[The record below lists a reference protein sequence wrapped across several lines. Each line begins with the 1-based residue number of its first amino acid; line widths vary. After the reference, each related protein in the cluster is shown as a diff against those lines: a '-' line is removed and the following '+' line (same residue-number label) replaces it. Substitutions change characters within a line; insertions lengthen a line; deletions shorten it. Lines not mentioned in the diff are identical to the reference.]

1 MNKENNNLD
10 NLTVFEDAEN
20 ISMDDLL
27 GPEMKVNRGEII
39 SVKIVSENADGFLVD
54 LGMKSDGIILK
65 SEFAENQIPKELKT
79 GAEVKVFIKRTFPKI
94 ELSYREVME
103 KSAWDKVEENFRNK
117 KNITGTILK
126 TVKGGF
132 IVDIGV
138 NAFLHISQ
146 VDSNFVKDGEKYV
159 GKTYEFAI
167 TEFNRDDKKISLSRR
182 KLLEDE
188 KLAKKQAALDSLAE
202 GQIIDGAVTRITNFG
217 AFIDLGGIDGLLHIG
232 ELAWYKVKKVEDLLK
247 AGQIVRVQIIKLDK
261 ENEKISL
268 SMKQLAANPWD
279 VAGEKYLEG
288 LIIKGKVTSVM
299 PFGAFVEL
307 EPGVEGLL
315 HSSEYA
321 WNDSENSFKKE
332 VVAGK
337 ELEVKI
343 IGSDKVSKK
352 ISLSVKK
359 MHTNPWEE
367 AARHYAPGTKVKGIV
382 KNIMPFGAFVKL
394 PEGIEGLIH
403 ISNFSW
409 TKGVKHPE
417 NIVKKGD
424 EVEVMVLS
432 VNTQNEEIAL
442 SLKHLSQDPYKKY
455 KQGTAVKGKVK
466 RVLEFGAFV
475 EIEEGIEALLKKT
488 ELSMENSGQELPKE
502 GEEIEA
508 TIIKAD
514 TKERKLEI
522 SIKKFEKSMEREL
535 IKQFSSNDEKPTLGD
550 ILEQIEE

>member
-1 MNKENNNLD
+1 VNKENNNLD

-65 SEFAENQIPKELKT
+65 SEFAETQIPKELKT

-103 KSAWDKVEENFRNK
+103 KSAWDKIEENFKNK

-188 KLAKKQAALDSLAE
+188 KLAKKKSALDSLAE
-202 GQIIDGAVTRITNFG
+202 GQIIDGSVTRITNFG

-247 AGQIVRVQIIKLDK
+247 VGQIVRVQIVKVDK

-268 SMKQLAANPWD
+268 SMKQLSANPWD

>member
-65 SEFAENQIPKELKT
+65 SEFAETQIPKELKT

-103 KSAWDKVEENFRNK
+103 KSAWDKIEENFKNK

-188 KLAKKQAALDSLAE
+188 KLAKKKSALDALAE
-202 GQIIDGAVTRITNFG
+202 GQIIDGFVTRITNFG

-247 AGQIVRVQIIKLDK
+247 VGQIVRVQIVKVDK

-268 SMKQLAANPWD
+268 SMKQLSANPWD
-279 VAGEKYLEG
+279 SAGEKYLEG
-288 LIIKGKVTSVM
+288 LIIKGKVTSVTSY
-299 PFGAFVEL
+299 GAFVEL

-367 AARHYAPGTKVKGIV
+367 AARHYVPGTKVKGIV
-382 KNIMPFGAFVKL
+382 KNITPFGAFVKL

-488 ELSMENSGQELPKE
+488 ELSMENNSQELPKE

>member
-10 NLTVFEDAEN
+10 KLTVFEDAGDL
-20 ISMDDLL
+20 SMDDLL
-27 GPEMKVNRGEII
+27 GPDVKMNRGEIV
-39 SVKIVSENADGFLVD
+39 SVKIVSENSDGFLVD
-54 LGMKSDGIILK
+54 LGMKSDGMILK
-65 SEFAENQIPKELKT
+65 SEFADMQIPKELKV

-103 KSAWDKVEENFRNK
+103 KASWDKIEELFKNK
-117 KNITGTILK
+117 KTVSGTIKK

-146 VDSNFVKDGEKYV
+146 VDSSFVKDGEKYV

-167 TEFNRDDKKISLSRR
+167 TEFDRAEQKINLSRR

-188 KLAKKQAALDSLAE
+188 KLAKKKSALDSLAE

-232 ELAWYKVKKVEDLLK
+232 ELAWYKVKKVEDILK
-247 AGQIVRVQIIKLDK
+247 IGQIVRVQIIKLDK

-288 LIIKGKVTSVM
+288 LIIKGKVTSVTAY
-299 PFGAFVEL
+299 GAFVEL

-321 WNDSENSFKKE
+321 WNDSENLFKKE

-337 ELEVKI
+337 ELEVKV
-343 IGSDKVSKK
+343 IGCDKTSKK
-352 ISLSVKK
+352 ISLSIKK

-367 AARHYAPGTKVKGIV
+367 AARNYVPGTKVKGIV
-382 KNIMPFGAFVKL
+382 KNITPFGAFVKL

-409 TKGVKHPE
+409 AKGIKHPE
-417 NIVKKGD
+417 NIVKKG
-424 EVEVMVLS
+424 EEIEVMVLS

-442 SLKHLSQDPYKKY
+442 SLKHLTQDPYKKY
-455 KQGTAVKGKVK
+455 KTGTPVKGKVK
-466 RVLEFGAFV
+466 RALEFGVFV

-488 ELSMENSGQELPKE
+488 ELSMENKTQELPKE

-508 TIIKAD
+508 AVIKAD
-514 TKERKLEI
+514 IKERKLEI
-522 SIKKFEKSMEREL
+522 SVKKLEKSMEREL
-535 IKQFSSNDEKPTLGD
+535 IKQFASNDERPTLGD
-550 ILEQIEE
+550 ILQQEE

>member
-1 MNKENNNLD
+1 VNKENNNLD

-65 SEFAENQIPKELKT
+65 SEFAETQIPKELKT

-103 KSAWDKVEENFRNK
+103 KSAWDKIEENFKNK

-188 KLAKKQAALDSLAE
+188 KLAKKKSALDALAE
-202 GQIIDGAVTRITNFG
+202 GQIIDGFVTRITNFG

-247 AGQIVRVQIIKLDK
+247 VGQIVRVQIVKVDK

-268 SMKQLAANPWD
+268 SMKQLSANPWD
-279 VAGEKYLEG
+279 SAGEKYLEG
-288 LIIKGKVTSVM
+288 LIIKGKVTSVTSY
-299 PFGAFVEL
+299 GAFVEL

-367 AARHYAPGTKVKGIV
+367 AARHYVPGTKVKGIV
-382 KNIMPFGAFVKL
+382 KNITPFGAFVKL

-488 ELSMENSGQELPKE
+488 ELSMENNSQELPKE

>member
-65 SEFAENQIPKELKT
+65 SEFAETQIPKELKT

-103 KSAWDKVEENFRNK
+103 KSAWDKIEENFKNK

-188 KLAKKQAALDSLAE
+188 KLAKKKSALDALAE
-202 GQIIDGAVTRITNFG
+202 GQIIDGSVTRITNFG

-247 AGQIVRVQIIKLDK
+247 VGQIVRVQIVKVDK

-268 SMKQLAANPWD
+268 SMKQLSANPWD
-279 VAGEKYLEG
+279 SAGEKYLEG
-288 LIIKGKVTSVM
+288 LIIKGKVTSVTSY
-299 PFGAFVEL
+299 GAFVEL

-367 AARHYAPGTKVKGIV
+367 AARHYVPGTKVKGIV
-382 KNIMPFGAFVKL
+382 KNITPFGAFVKL

-488 ELSMENSGQELPKE
+488 ELSMENNSQELPKE

>member
-65 SEFAENQIPKELKT
+65 SEFAETQIPKELKT

-103 KSAWDKVEENFRNK
+103 KSAWDKIEENFKNK

-188 KLAKKQAALDSLAE
+188 KLAKKKSALDSLAE
-202 GQIIDGAVTRITNFG
+202 GQIIDGSVTRITNFG

-247 AGQIVRVQIIKLDK
+247 VGQIVRVQIVKVDK

-268 SMKQLAANPWD
+268 SMKQLSANPWD

>member
-65 SEFAENQIPKELKT
+65 SEFAETQIPKELKT

-103 KSAWDKVEENFRNK
+103 KSAWDKIEENFKNK

-188 KLAKKQAALDSLAE
+188 KLAKKKSALDSLAE
-202 GQIIDGAVTRITNFG
+202 GQIIDGSVTRITNFG

-247 AGQIVRVQIIKLDK
+247 VGQIVRVQI
-261 ENEKISL
+261 
-268 SMKQLAANPWD
+268 
-279 VAGEKYLEG
+279 V
-288 LIIKGKVTSVM
+288 KV
-299 PFGAFVEL
+299 
-307 EPGVEGLL
+307 
-315 HSSEYA
+315 
-321 WNDSENSFKKE
+321 D
-332 VVAGK
+332 
-337 ELEVKI
+337 
-343 IGSDKVSKK
+343 
-352 ISLSVKK
+352 
-359 MHTNPWEE
+359 
-367 AARHYAPGTKVKGIV
+367 
-382 KNIMPFGAFVKL
+382 
-394 PEGIEGLIH
+394 
-403 ISNFSW
+403 
-409 TKGVKHPE
+409 
-417 NIVKKGD
+417 
-424 EVEVMVLS
+424 
-432 VNTQNEEIAL
+432 
-442 SLKHLSQDPYKKY
+442 
-455 KQGTAVKGKVK
+455 
-466 RVLEFGAFV
+466 
-475 EIEEGIEALLKKT
+475 KKT
-488 ELSMENSGQELPKE
+488 
-502 GEEIEA
+502 
-508 TIIKAD
+508 
-514 TKERKLEI
+514 RKFL
-522 SIKKFEKSMEREL
+522 
-535 IKQFSSNDEKPTLGD
+535 
-550 ILEQIEE
+550 

>member
-1 MNKENNNLD
+1 VNKENNNLD
-10 NLTVFEDAEN
+10 KLTVFEDAGDL
-20 ISMDDLL
+20 SMDDLL
-27 GPEMKVNRGEII
+27 GPDVKMNRGEIV
-39 SVKIVSENADGFLVD
+39 SVKIVSENSDGFLVD

-65 SEFAENQIPKELKT
+65 SEFADMQIPKELKV

-103 KSAWDKVEENFRNK
+103 KASWDKIEELFKNK
-117 KNITGTILK
+117 KTVSGTIKK

-146 VDSNFVKDGEKYV
+146 VDSSFVKDGEKYV

-167 TEFNRDDKKISLSRR
+167 TEFDRGEQKISLSRR

-188 KLAKKQAALDSLAE
+188 KLSKKKSALDSLAE

-232 ELAWYKVKKVEDLLK
+232 ELAWYKVKKVEDILK
-247 AGQIVRVQIIKLDK
+247 IGQIVRVQIIKLDK

-268 SMKQLAANPWD
+268 SMKQLAANPWG

-288 LIIKGKVTSVM
+288 LIIKGTVTSVTAY
-299 PFGAFVEL
+299 GAFVEL

-321 WNDSENSFKKE
+321 WNDSENLFKKE

-337 ELEVKI
+337 ELEVKV
-343 IGSDKVSKK
+343 IGCDKTSKK
-352 ISLSVKK
+352 ISLSIKK

-367 AARHYAPGTKVKGIV
+367 AARNYVPGTKVKGIV
-382 KNIMPFGAFVKL
+382 KNITPFGAFVKL

-409 TKGVKHPE
+409 AKGIKHPE
-417 NIVKKGD
+417 NIVKKG
-424 EVEVMVLS
+424 EEIEVMVLS

-442 SLKHLSQDPYKKY
+442 SLKHLTQDPYKKY
-455 KQGTAVKGKVK
+455 KTGTPVKGKVK
-466 RVLEFGAFV
+466 RALEFGVFV
-475 EIEEGIEALLKKT
+475 EIEDGIEALLKKT
-488 ELSMENSGQELPKE
+488 ELSMENKTQELPKE

-508 TIIKAD
+508 AVIKTD
-514 TKERKLEI
+514 IKERKLEI
-522 SIKKFEKSMEREL
+522 SVRKLEKSMEREL
-535 IKQFSSNDEKPTLGD
+535 IKQFASNDERPTLGD
-550 ILEQIEE
+550 ILQQEE

>member
-10 NLTVFEDAEN
+10 KLTVFEDAGDL
-20 ISMDDLL
+20 SMDDLL
-27 GPEMKVNRGEII
+27 GPDVKMNRGEIV
-39 SVKIVSENADGFLVD
+39 SVKIVSENSDGFLVD

-65 SEFAENQIPKELKT
+65 SEFADMQIPKELKV

-103 KSAWDKVEENFRNK
+103 KASWDKIEELFKNK
-117 KNITGTILK
+117 KTVSGTIKK

-146 VDSNFVKDGEKYV
+146 VDSSFVKDGEKYV

-167 TEFNRDDKKISLSRR
+167 TEFDRGERKINLSRR
-182 KLLEDE
+182 KLLENE
-188 KLAKKQAALDSLAE
+188 KLAKKKSALDSLAE
-202 GQIIDGAVTRITNFG
+202 GQIIDGAVTRITSFG

-232 ELAWYKVKKVEDLLK
+232 ELAWYKVKKVEDILK
-247 AGQIVRVQIIKLDK
+247 IGQIVRVQIIKLDK

-288 LIIKGKVTSVM
+288 LIIKGKVTSVTAY
-299 PFGAFVEL
+299 GAFVEL

-321 WNDSENSFKKE
+321 WNDSENLFKKE
-332 VVAGK
+332 VVAGN
-337 ELEVKI
+337 ELEVKV
-343 IGSDKVSKK
+343 IGCDKISKK
-352 ISLSVKK
+352 ISLSIKK

-382 KNIMPFGAFVKL
+382 KNITPFGAFVKL

-424 EVEVMVLS
+424 EVDVIILS

-442 SLKHLSQDPYKKY
+442 SLKHLTQDPYKKY
-455 KQGTAVKGKVK
+455 KMGTPVKGKVK
-466 RVLEFGAFV
+466 RALEFGVFV

-488 ELSMENSGQELPKE
+488 ELSMENKTQELPKE

-508 TIIKAD
+508 AVIKTD
-514 TKERKLEI
+514 IKERKLEI
-522 SIKKFEKSMEREL
+522 SVRKLEKSMEREL
-535 IKQFSSNDEKPTLGD
+535 IKQFASNDERPTLGD
-550 ILEQIEE
+550 ILQQEE

>member
-20 ISMDDLL
+20 ISMGDLL

-65 SEFAENQIPKELKT
+65 SEFAETEIPKELKT
-79 GAEVKVFIKRTFPKI
+79 GAEVKAFIKRTFPKI

-103 KSAWDKVEENFRNK
+103 KSAWDKIEENFKNK

-188 KLAKKQAALDSLAE
+188 KLAKKKSALDSLAE
-202 GQIIDGAVTRITNFG
+202 GQIIDGSVTRITNFG

-247 AGQIVRVQIIKLDK
+247 VGQIVRVQIVKVDK

-268 SMKQLAANPWD
+268 SMKQLSANPWD
-279 VAGEKYLEG
+279 SAGEKYLEG
-288 LIIKGKVTSVM
+288 LIIKGKVTSVTSY
-299 PFGAFVEL
+299 GAFVEL

-367 AARHYAPGTKVKGIV
+367 AARHYVPGTKVKGIV
-382 KNIMPFGAFVKL
+382 KNITPFGAFVKL

-488 ELSMENSGQELPKE
+488 ELSMENNSQELPKE

>member
-1 MNKENNNLD
+1 
-10 NLTVFEDAEN
+10 
-20 ISMDDLL
+20 
-27 GPEMKVNRGEII
+27 
-39 SVKIVSENADGFLVD
+39 
-54 LGMKSDGIILK
+54 
-65 SEFAENQIPKELKT
+65 
-79 GAEVKVFIKRTFPKI
+79 
-94 ELSYREVME
+94 
-103 KSAWDKVEENFRNK
+103 
-117 KNITGTILK
+117 
-126 TVKGGF
+126 
-132 IVDIGV
+132 
-138 NAFLHISQ
+138 LHISQ

>member
-1 MNKENNNLD
+1 VNKENNNLD
-10 NLTVFEDAEN
+10 KLTVFEDAGDL
-20 ISMDDLL
+20 SMDDLL
-27 GPEMKVNRGEII
+27 GPDVKMNRGEIV
-39 SVKIVSENADGFLVD
+39 SVKIVSENSDGFLVD
-54 LGMKSDGIILK
+54 LGMKSDGMILK
-65 SEFAENQIPKELKT
+65 SEFADMQIPKELKV

-103 KSAWDKVEENFRNK
+103 KASWDKIEELFKNK
-117 KNITGTILK
+117 KTVSGTIKK

-146 VDSNFVKDGEKYV
+146 VDSSFVKDGEKYV

-167 TEFNRDDKKISLSRR
+167 TEFDRAEQKINLSRR

-188 KLAKKQAALDSLAE
+188 KLAKKKSALDSLAE

-232 ELAWYKVKKVEDLLK
+232 ELAWYKVKKVEDILK
-247 AGQIVRVQIIKLDK
+247 IGQIVRVQIIKLDK

-288 LIIKGKVTSVM
+288 LIIKGKVTSVTAY
-299 PFGAFVEL
+299 GAFVEL

-321 WNDSENSFKKE
+321 WNDSENLFKKE

-337 ELEVKI
+337 ELEVKV
-343 IGSDKVSKK
+343 IGCDKTSKK
-352 ISLSVKK
+352 ISLSIKK

-367 AARHYAPGTKVKGIV
+367 AARNYVPGTKVKGIV
-382 KNIMPFGAFVKL
+382 KNITPFGAFVKL

-409 TKGVKHPE
+409 AKGIKHPE
-417 NIVKKGD
+417 NIVKKG
-424 EVEVMVLS
+424 EEIEVMVLS

-442 SLKHLSQDPYKKY
+442 SLKHLTQDPYKKY
-455 KQGTAVKGKVK
+455 KTGTPVKGKVK
-466 RVLEFGAFV
+466 RALEFGVFV

-488 ELSMENSGQELPKE
+488 ELSMENKTQELPKE

-508 TIIKAD
+508 AVIKAD
-514 TKERKLEI
+514 IKERKLEI
-522 SIKKFEKSMEREL
+522 SVKKLEKSMEREL
-535 IKQFSSNDEKPTLGD
+535 IKQFASNDERPTLGD
-550 ILEQIEE
+550 ILQQEE

>member
-10 NLTVFEDAEN
+10 KLTVFEDAGDL
-20 ISMDDLL
+20 SMDDLL
-27 GPEMKVNRGEII
+27 GPDVKMNRGEIV
-39 SVKIVSENADGFLVD
+39 SVKIVSENSDGFLVD
-54 LGMKSDGIILK
+54 LGMKSDGMILK
-65 SEFAENQIPKELKT
+65 SEFADMQIPKELKV

-103 KSAWDKVEENFRNK
+103 KASWDKIEELFKNK
-117 KNITGTILK
+117 KTVSGTIKK

-146 VDSNFVKDGEKYV
+146 VDSSFVKDGEKYV

-167 TEFNRDDKKISLSRR
+167 TEFDRAEQKINLSRR

-188 KLAKKQAALDSLAE
+188 KLAKKKSALDSLAE

-232 ELAWYKVKKVEDLLK
+232 ELAWYKVKKVEDILK
-247 AGQIVRVQIIKLDK
+247 IGQIVRVQIIKLDK

-288 LIIKGKVTSVM
+288 LIIKGKVTSVTAY
-299 PFGAFVEL
+299 GAFVEL

-321 WNDSENSFKKE
+321 WNDSENLFKKE

-337 ELEVKI
+337 ELEVKV
-343 IGSDKVSKK
+343 IGCDKTSKK
-352 ISLSVKK
+352 ISLSIKK

-367 AARHYAPGTKVKGIV
+367 AARNYVPGTKVKGIV
-382 KNIMPFGAFVKL
+382 KNITPFGAFVKL

-409 TKGVKHPE
+409 AKGIKHPE
-417 NIVKKGD
+417 NIVKKG
-424 EVEVMVLS
+424 EEIEVMVLS

-442 SLKHLSQDPYKKY
+442 SLKHLTQDPYKKY
-455 KQGTAVKGKVK
+455 KTGTPVKGKVK
-466 RVLEFGAFV
+466 RALEFGVFV

-488 ELSMENSGQELPKE
+488 ELSMENKTQELPKE

-508 TIIKAD
+508 AVIKAD
-514 TKERKLEI
+514 IKERKLEI
-522 SIKKFEKSMEREL
+522 SVRKLEKSMEREL
-535 IKQFSSNDEKPTLGD
+535 IKQFASNDERPTLGD
-550 ILEQIEE
+550 ILQQEE